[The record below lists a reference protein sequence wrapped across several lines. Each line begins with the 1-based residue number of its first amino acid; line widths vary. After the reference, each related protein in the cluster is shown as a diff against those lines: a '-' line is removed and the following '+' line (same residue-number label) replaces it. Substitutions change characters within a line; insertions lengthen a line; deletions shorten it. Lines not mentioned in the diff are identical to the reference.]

1 MVSEQVEG
9 IGKADPIKSHF
20 YDYVRNEHKGGMNQA
35 DKFLPKR
42 FFIQNHLSKWNST
55 LLTRCKVCRGCLTTP
70 CRPVAKVRCDACLR
84 FEQPAKVL
92 HYSHEPC
99 CVCDLF

>member
-84 FEQPAKVL
+84 FEQLSKV

>member
-42 FFIQNHLSKWNST
+42 FCFYKITSQNGT
-55 LLTRCKVCRGCLTTP
+55 QP
-70 CRPVAKVRCDACLR
+70 C
-84 FEQPAKVL
+84 
-92 HYSHEPC
+92 
-99 CVCDLF
+99 